1 MAQIIKPKRR
11 HTSGA
16 PTTSDLAEGEIAV
29 NTSDYSIY
37 VRDDAN
43 NILRVGGVQT
53 PMNQD
58 LDTVQYEIK
67 STTSLNS
74 NLGLPAAIRVGSYMK
89 LAHHDSA
96 TEFTI
101 DADQCEVGKRFMVGN
116 LGNTD
121 WVAMGA
127 TATVFPGQIFTC
139 TATGSGTGTAWVGD
153 DYFGTL
159 AYSTSLRN
167 VVVYNE
173 FDSDPTSGTV
183 IKFGWQQLQDRTT

>member
-58 LDTVQYEIK
+58 LDTNDFEIK
-67 STTSLNS
+67 NEADPVITGFPNS
-74 NLGLPAAIRVGSYMK
+74 VNLGSVLK
-89 LAHHDSA
+89 LNRYA
-96 TEFTI
+96 TMPSMRI
-101 DADQCEVGKRFMVGN
+101 DADQLEVGKRYQIKTV
-116 LGNTD
+116 GNTD
-121 WVAMGA
+121 FVAMGS
-127 TATVFPGQIFTC
+127 TNNFVNEIFTC
-139 TATGSGTGTAWVGD
+139 TATGSGTGTVAVGD
-153 DYFGTL
+153 EYFGLL
-159 AYSTSLRN
+159 AYNTSSKRL
-167 VVVYNE
+167 VMYNE
-173 FDSDPTSGTV
+173 FDNSSSGTDLR
-183 IKFGWQQLQDRTT
+183 FGWSEFEDRRAE